1 MKKNN
6 QDIREKILKSHLKYW
21 QIAEQLNINDGNF
34 SRMLRKELPKE
45 AKEKINNII
54 ETIKR
59 KEKMSFK
66 QIVNI
71 KELSKYL
78 CCSVSKIRKMIY
90 ENSIP
95 YFRIG
100 NRYMFDISTINI
112 WITELHKDIDKFNN
126 NFPI

>member
-54 ETIKR
+54 ETIRR
-59 KEKMSFK
+59 KEKDV
-66 QIVNI
+66 I
-71 KELSKYL
+71 
-78 CCSVSKIRKMIY
+78 
-90 ENSIP
+90 
-95 YFRIG
+95 
-100 NRYMFDISTINI
+100 
-112 WITELHKDIDKFNN
+112 
-126 NFPI
+126 

>member
-54 ETIKR
+54 ETIRR
-59 KEKMSFK
+59 KEKNV
-66 QIVNI
+66 I
-71 KELSKYL
+71 
-78 CCSVSKIRKMIY
+78 
-90 ENSIP
+90 
-95 YFRIG
+95 
-100 NRYMFDISTINI
+100 
-112 WITELHKDIDKFNN
+112 
-126 NFPI
+126 

>member
-54 ETIKR
+54 ETIMR
-59 KEKMSFK
+59 KEKNV
-66 QIVNI
+66 I
-71 KELSKYL
+71 
-78 CCSVSKIRKMIY
+78 
-90 ENSIP
+90 
-95 YFRIG
+95 
-100 NRYMFDISTINI
+100 
-112 WITELHKDIDKFNN
+112 
-126 NFPI
+126 

>member
-54 ETIKR
+54 VKFRQTCYTE
-59 KEKMSFK
+59 
-66 QIVNI
+66 
-71 KELSKYL
+71 
-78 CCSVSKIRKMIY
+78 SVVD
-90 ENSIP
+90 
-95 YFRIG
+95 F
-100 NRYMFDISTINI
+100 
-112 WITELHKDIDKFNN
+112 
-126 NFPI
+126 

>member
-54 ETIKR
+54 ETIRR
-59 KEKMSFK
+59 KEKNENEK
-66 QIVNI
+66 ITGN
-71 KELSKYL
+71 YL
-78 CCSVSKIRKMIY
+78 C
-90 ENSIP
+90 
-95 YFRIG
+95 
-100 NRYMFDISTINI
+100 
-112 WITELHKDIDKFNN
+112 
-126 NFPI
+126 

>member
-54 ETIKR
+54 ETIRR
-59 KEKMSFK
+59 K
-66 QIVNI
+66 
-71 KELSKYL
+71 
-78 CCSVSKIRKMIY
+78 
-90 ENSIP
+90 
-95 YFRIG
+95 
-100 NRYMFDISTINI
+100 
-112 WITELHKDIDKFNN
+112 DKNV
-126 NFPI
+126 I

>member
-54 ETIKR
+54 ETIR
-59 KEKMSFK
+59 LT
-66 QIVNI
+66 I
-71 KELSKYL
+71 KSQ
-78 CCSVSKIRKMIY
+78 
-90 ENSIP
+90 
-95 YFRIG
+95 
-100 NRYMFDISTINI
+100 
-112 WITELHKDIDKFNN
+112 
-126 NFPI
+126 

>member
-54 ETIKR
+54 KDRKREICALDNLIKAR
-59 KEKMSFK
+59 FVTGS
-66 QIVNI
+66 IIRYLI
-71 KELSKYL
+71 KK
-78 CCSVSKIRKMIY
+78 V
-90 ENSIP
+90 
-95 YFRIG
+95 
-100 NRYMFDISTINI
+100 
-112 WITELHKDIDKFNN
+112 
-126 NFPI
+126 

>member
-59 KEKMSFK
+59 KEKNV
-66 QIVNI
+66 I
-71 KELSKYL
+71 
-78 CCSVSKIRKMIY
+78 
-90 ENSIP
+90 
-95 YFRIG
+95 
-100 NRYMFDISTINI
+100 
-112 WITELHKDIDKFNN
+112 
-126 NFPI
+126 

>member
-54 ETIKR
+54 ETIRR
-59 KEKMSFK
+59 KEKNG
-66 QIVNI
+66 I
-71 KELSKYL
+71 
-78 CCSVSKIRKMIY
+78 
-90 ENSIP
+90 
-95 YFRIG
+95 
-100 NRYMFDISTINI
+100 
-112 WITELHKDIDKFNN
+112 
-126 NFPI
+126 

>member
-54 ETIKR
+54 KTIRR
-59 KEKMSFK
+59 KEKNV
-66 QIVNI
+66 I
-71 KELSKYL
+71 
-78 CCSVSKIRKMIY
+78 
-90 ENSIP
+90 
-95 YFRIG
+95 
-100 NRYMFDISTINI
+100 
-112 WITELHKDIDKFNN
+112 
-126 NFPI
+126 